1 MKRFHQIG
9 WSSSNTFEDFGKC
22 TMRHFHPTTLIERC
36 TDFAAQLQTCDI
48 LPGNYS
54 RGKLCHDISWLIL
67 ENQPLLIL
75 ESPFRIEYQPHKN
88 SSNHSPVATAKTRN
102 LEDIYS
108 KLNLKLLE
116 ICTSAHSWPTR
127 TLGIC
132 HSGWSRVWRSVPV
145 QISGWKDFNIQTE
158 TGKTWLPVLET
169 GSIWPY
175 SKSTKGWTNTIR
187 CATSWQESKIK
198 LLGDITRKLR
208 SQGTNQCPWRQA
220 VQSGNLIRERH
231 VDSNLY
237 SQLKCMALRELFKE
251 LWQLWTGSKRLS
263 IKKTFPK
270 RTGLLSPVN
279 PPWTL
284 RILAVPCSTQTPG
297 CQQRLIF
304 E

>member
-54 RGKLCHDISWLIL
+54 RGKLCHDISGLIL

-132 HSGWSRVWRSVPV
+132 HSG
-145 QISGWKDFNIQTE
+145 
-158 TGKTWLPVLET
+158 
-169 GSIWPY
+169 
-175 SKSTKGWTNTIR
+175 
-187 CATSWQESKIK
+187 
-198 LLGDITRKLR
+198 
-208 SQGTNQCPWRQA
+208 
-220 VQSGNLIRERH
+220 
-231 VDSNLY
+231 
-237 SQLKCMALRELFKE
+237 
-251 LWQLWTGSKRLS
+251 
-263 IKKTFPK
+263 
-270 RTGLLSPVN
+270 
-279 PPWTL
+279 
-284 RILAVPCSTQTPG
+284 
-297 CQQRLIF
+297 
-304 E
+304 

>member
-1 MKRFHQIG
+1 
-9 WSSSNTFEDFGKC
+9 
-22 TMRHFHPTTLIERC
+22 MRPFHPTTLIERC

-48 LPGNYS
+48 LPRNYS
-54 RGKLCHDISWLIL
+54 RGKLCHDISGLIL
-67 ENQPLLIL
+67 ENQLLLIL

-88 SSNHSPVATAKTRN
+88 SINHSTVAAAKTRN

-116 ICTSAHSWPTR
+116 ICTSAHSWPIR
-127 TLGIC
+127 TLEGFVTAAEAECRDLCQKI
-132 HSGWSRVWRSVPV
+132 PV
-145 QISGWKDFNIQTE
+145 QISGWKDFNVHPNRNWQ
-158 TGKTWLPVLET
+158 TWLPVLET

-175 SKSTKGWTNTIR
+175 SKSTKGWTNTTR

-198 LLGDITRKLR
+198 LLRDITRKLR
-208 SQGTNQCPWRQA
+208 SQGTNQCQWRQA

-251 LWQLWTGSKRLS
+251 LWQLWTGSKRAS